1 MAPPPSSTKEPPALW
16 EMVGS
21 DVFEFGY
28 TDPEGK
34 PMKIKGCVCV
44 CVWHDR
50 ASGTASVSM
59 MQKYTDHWEPSSSQN
74 GW

>member
-34 PMKIKGCVCV
+34 PMKIKGCVC
-44 CVWHDR
+44 
-50 ASGTASVSM
+50 GTTVRP
-59 MQKYTDHWEPSSSQN
+59 EPPRCP
-74 GW
+74 